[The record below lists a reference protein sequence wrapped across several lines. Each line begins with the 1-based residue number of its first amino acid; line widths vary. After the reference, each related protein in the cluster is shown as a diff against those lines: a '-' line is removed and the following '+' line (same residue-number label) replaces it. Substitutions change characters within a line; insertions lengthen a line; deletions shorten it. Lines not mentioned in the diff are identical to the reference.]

1 MYRGVAVVLSAL
13 SLHLELS
20 PMNPNLFLVRA
31 LPLSCYEHAGMEQAE
46 GFRNNLVI
54 VARVLIGLNNKN
66 LEPDSGANAEGS
78 ERDRSKSRP
87 KLNFLTSQPQNS

>member
-54 VARVLIGLNNKN
+54 VA
-66 LEPDSGANAEGS
+66 
-78 ERDRSKSRP
+78 
-87 KLNFLTSQPQNS
+87 